1 MDHLFNSLDSA
12 YKTPRGA
19 VRAGEPLRLALTIPE
34 HYGFVEP
41 RLVLTKD
48 GGDPVEYRMDFKGC
62 VEGVNHFRL
71 SLTLDEAGLYFYY
84 FDLYSDFRKLYR
96 GELGEAVLSWTAGAC
111 WQLTVYEA
119 DFATPKAL
127 RGGVMYQIF
136 PDRFFE
142 GRPHPVMPFADRV
155 YRANKQGEPYFW
167 PNEQGGQL
175 NLDYFGGDFEGIRK
189 KLGYLQELGVTWI
202 YLNPI
207 FEAHANHRYNTADYL
222 NADPLL
228 GTNEEFTLL
237 CREAKEKGIRII
249 LDGVFSHTGSD
260 SLYFNR
266 EGRYGQGGAY
276 HDPNSPYRSWYDFDP
291 KYPCGYRSWWGF
303 ETLP

>member
-71 SLTLDEAGLYFYY
+71 SLTLDETGLYFYY

-111 WQLTVYEA
+111 W
-119 DFATPKAL
+119 
-127 RGGVMYQIF
+127 
-136 PDRFFE
+136 
-142 GRPHPVMPFADRV
+142 
-155 YRANKQGEPYFW
+155 
-167 PNEQGGQL
+167 
-175 NLDYFGGDFEGIRK
+175 
-189 KLGYLQELGVTWI
+189 
-202 YLNPI
+202 
-207 FEAHANHRYNTADYL
+207 
-222 NADPLL
+222 
-228 GTNEEFTLL
+228 
-237 CREAKEKGIRII
+237 
-249 LDGVFSHTGSD
+249 
-260 SLYFNR
+260 
-266 EGRYGQGGAY
+266 
-276 HDPNSPYRSWYDFDP
+276 
-291 KYPCGYRSWWGF
+291 
-303 ETLP
+303 